1 MTTDATRRGVVD
13 DSSTDAVDGDDSGDW
28 RTEIDE
34 PSTSAGSQASRAEE
48 GDVLADLGFGEGEVR
63 DLLDGLPETP
73 QLRPALQKLTGDQLG
88 LLRRFI
94 DGFENRRTFLLWC
107 QDAAIHTLGRL
118 DGDWMVERAFSRL
131 DLSVLLVSRRRFAWA
146 DTDDDGN
153 PKILDAESA
162 ATARRGVAAV
172 DLLPAFV
179 ASHRGFRWSATE
191 YVEDDRTETDEGPP
205 DPEEQDAPGM
215 RPALAE
221 LDQRQDWALRQVLD
235 GFESEDQML
244 AWVQQVTEASYAE
257 VPDDLATR
265 LYTESHT
272 REMLLDREGE
282 RARSWFF
289 RESFAA
295 KEILPAFAVAA
306 REVADRSGEL
316 AERENSELP
325 VRNL

>member
-1 MTTDATRRGVVD
+1 MTTDATRRTEVD
-13 DSSTDAVDGDDSGDW
+13 EASTDDVGGPTV
-28 RTEIDE
+28 RV
-34 PSTSAGSQASRAEE
+34 EE

-73 QLRPALQKLTGDQLG
+73 QLRPALQKLTGDQLE

-118 DGDWMVERAFSRL
+118 SGDWMVERAFSRL
-131 DLSVLLVSRRRFAWA
+131 DLSVLLVSERRFAWA
-146 DTDDDGN
+146 DDPDDV
-153 PKILDAESA
+153 LDPATA

-179 ASHRGFRWSATE
+179 ESHHGFRWSATE
-191 YVEDDRTETDEGPP
+191 YVENPDADGETREGPP

-221 LDQRQDWALRQVLD
+221 LAQRQDWALRQVLD
-235 GFESEDQML
+235 GFASEDQML
-244 AWVQQVTEASYAE
+244 AWVQQVTEATFAE
-257 VPDDLATR
+257 VSDDLATR

-295 KEILPAFAVAA
+295 KEVLPAFAVAA
-306 REVADRSGEL
+306 HEVADRSGEL

-325 VRNL
+325 IRNL